1 MRDQF
6 ADRLENGYDDEYIY
20 DEESE
25 DLVQNNSRRPRITND
40 NRTNYTTN
48 TTVWKI
54 LAFVSFAILI
64 LFATDVIE
72 FKRTNTGSVKQKQ
85 LASTDKADL
94 ENSNH
99 LENELEEAKKKYQQD
114 AAARSKQKIAAEMKA
129 KEEAAAS
136 SAAKERED
144 EKATVKKKAEEDAAA
159 AKKREDEKAAVKKKA
174 EEDAAAAAA
183 AKKREDEKAA
193 VKKKAEEDA
202 AAAVDKK
209 KAEDSATATKTE
221 TLTKSDVVTS
231 RHQYRR
237 RGRPINNEIRAAMV
251 EKWGNWKLEDNKERP
266 TTDFYATYPNRD
278 VPRKEFPDNAWQIDK
293 TWLSKFLPE
302 SIALVDR
309 AINAI
314 LDEYGQPKDGSSQLF
329 KVEKHE
335 KWIGQMEKQKC
346 STQGGCTTTASWDNL
361 KRRLLHAV
369 MTEDMFVFAMGGH
382 SSAAGHGNHFQ
393 QSYTLQVQWIIEAVF
408 SRLGVRHQSRNFG
421 LGGLGTTQSGLA
433 TKSLFGHD
441 VDMLLWD
448 SGMTEKEAKARDM
461 FFRQGILGEGKV
473 PLIMSMTSRNDVIAL
488 LNTNAD
494 ADIFM
499 VGDQSSLP
507 KAETLEDVEKMPWAA
522 QYVRC
527 GSEIS
532 GICRENEYAGQCW

>member
-1 MRDQF
+1 
-6 ADRLENGYDDEYIY
+6 
-20 DEESE
+20 
-25 DLVQNNSRRPRITND
+25 
-40 NRTNYTTN
+40 
-48 TTVWKI
+48 
-54 LAFVSFAILI
+54 
-64 LFATDVIE
+64 
-72 FKRTNTGSVKQKQ
+72 
-85 LASTDKADL
+85 
-94 ENSNH
+94 
-99 LENELEEAKKKYQQD
+99 
-114 AAARSKQKIAAEMKA
+114 
-129 KEEAAAS
+129 
-136 SAAKERED
+136 
-144 EKATVKKKAEEDAAA
+144 
-159 AKKREDEKAAVKKKA
+159 
-174 EEDAAAAAA
+174 
-183 AKKREDEKAA
+183 
-193 VKKKAEEDA
+193 
-202 AAAVDKK
+202 
-209 KAEDSATATKTE
+209 
-221 TLTKSDVVTS
+221 
-231 RHQYRR
+231 
-237 RGRPINNEIRAAMV
+237 MV

-329 KVEKHE
+329 QVEKHE

>member
-99 LENELEEAKKKYQQD
+99 LENELEEAKRKYQQD

-237 RGRPINNEIRAAMV
+237 RGRPINNEIRAAMI
-251 EKWGNWKLEDNKERP
+251 EKWGNWKLEDSKERP